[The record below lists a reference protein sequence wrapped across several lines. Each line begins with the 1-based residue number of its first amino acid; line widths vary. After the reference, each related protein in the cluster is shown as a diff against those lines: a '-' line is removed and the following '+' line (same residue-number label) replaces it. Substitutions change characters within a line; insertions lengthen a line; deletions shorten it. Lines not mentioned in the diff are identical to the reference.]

1 MTLISPISQRKTGKT
16 AEVSNHRLMR
26 AQAKQLTLAQGKRTN
41 YVIIYPAR
49 ATPAEKRAVEEL
61 QSHLKQITGAEF
73 TAQTDAHAL
82 PRRAILLSNPQTNR
96 HIRALRVSM
105 PLQKL
110 GEDGYIVCSMQD
122 HLILGGGRPR
132 GTLYAV
138 YGFLEDDLGCRWY
151 APDATHIPKK
161 ATLHIS
167 PLNRTEIPA
176 FEYREPFYTE
186 AWDKDWAARNR
197 CNGSFMRLD
206 ESTGGKIGYH
216 PFVHSFYAILPPE
229 QYFKDH
235 PEYYSE
241 LEGVRKVEGGQL
253 CLTNP
258 DVLRLTIEK
267 VRNWIH
273 EQPQAKIFSVSQNDW
288 YGYCTCAECKR
299 VMEDEDAPS
308 GVVLRFV
315 NAVAEAVTREHTDKL
330 IDTLAYQWTE
340 KPPKRVR
347 PHANVRV
354 RMAPIGNCF
363 AHPIDTC
370 SENRVPYDNFKA
382 WSAITDNLYIWH
394 YNTNFAHYLL
404 PFPDFDELEG
414 TTRAYKRL
422 KVKGIFYEGAYP
434 PGGGG
439 ELAELRSWVMAKLLW
454 DPKQDAWKL
463 IDEFLKGYY
472 SKAAKPIGDYLRMLH
487 EAVKRENIH
496 FRIYDHPT
504 KVGYLRREL
513 VDRAE
518 SLFEQA
524 ERTVANEPTALQH
537 VQKARLAIDYTRLA
551 QAQNDAER
559 AKYAPIVAEK
569 IRRFGIG
576 QVREGQPV
584 EEFLKSIGQ

>member
-1 MTLISPISQRKTGKT
+1 M
-16 AEVSNHRLMR
+16 N
-26 AQAKQLTLAQGKRTN
+26 AQAKSLTLAQGKRTQ
-41 YVIIYPAR
+41 YTILYPSK
-49 ATPAEKRAVEEL
+49 ATPAEKHAVEEL
-61 QSHLKQITGAEF
+61 QSHLQQMTGAEF
-73 TAQTDAHAL
+73 PAQPDTQAL
-82 PRRAILLSNPQTNR
+82 PKFAILLGSPQTNR
-96 HIRALRVSM
+96 HLRALRVSM

-110 GEDGYIVCSMQD
+110 GEDGYIVRTVRE

-138 YGFLEDDLGCRWY
+138 YAFLEDDLGCRWY
-151 APDATHIPKK
+151 AQDATHIPKK
-161 ATLHIS
+161 SVLRVPA
-167 PLNRTEIPA
+167 LNRTVIPA

-206 ESTGGKIGYH
+206 DSTGGKIGYH
-216 PFVHSFYAILPPE
+216 PFVHSFYSILPPD

-258 DVLRLTIEK
+258 DVLKLTIQK
-267 VRNWIH
+267 VRQWIQ

-288 YGYCTCAECKR
+288 YGYCTCVECKR
-299 VMEDEDAPS
+299 VMDEEDAPS

-315 NAVAEAVTREHTDKL
+315 NAVAEAITREHPDKL

-354 RMAPIGNCF
+354 RMAPISNCF
-363 AHPIDTC
+363 GHPIDTC
-370 SENRVPYDNFKA
+370 PENKVPYDNLKA
-382 WSAITDNLYIWH
+382 WSAVTHNLYIWH
-394 YNTNFAHYLL
+394 YNTNFSHYPM

-414 TTRAYKRL
+414 STRAYKRL
-422 KVKGIFYEGAYP
+422 GVKGIFYQGAYP

-439 ELAELRSWVMAKLLW
+439 ELAELRSWVMAKFLW
-454 DPKQDAWKL
+454 DPNLSFWKL
-463 IDEFLKGYY
+463 VDEFLKGYY
-472 SKAAKPIGDYLRMLH
+472 GKAAKPIGDYLRMMH
-487 EAVKRENIH
+487 EAVKRDNIH
-496 FRIYDHPT
+496 FRIFDQPA
-504 KVGYLRREL
+504 KVGYLKREL

-518 SLFEQA
+518 AYFEQA
-524 ERTVANEPTALQH
+524 ERAVAGDNTVLQR
-537 VQKARLAIDYTRLA
+537 VQKARFSIDYTRLML
-551 QAQNDAER
+551 AQNDVER

-584 EEFLKSIGQ
+584 EEFLKAIGQ